1 MDDLFPE
8 MRPRLSTDGKSEV
21 MPEAPVV
28 SSVHTG
34 VTTAPVVDKQ
44 EEILKIL
51 QDIYTRIDASFENV
65 KRYFLRMICFESN
78 PQYFHIYRS
87 SERYTGCFSCV
98 KSLVHCSQGCQDL
111 FLKNCTPWERPLQI
125 TKKSYFIPNL
135 PTSIWM
141 PEIPR
146 PDQEDNQ
153 ATGKVWS
160 CFAYLSMFYSVHK
173 SKLWCCVKV
182 VTLVVFN
189 NMLIKPNVNSIT
201 ARGKF
206 RLQFILKIN
215 VAYIFF
221 EWLWNLYMC

>member
-21 MPEAPVV
+21 MPEAP
-28 SSVHTG
+28 VHTG

-65 KRYFLRMICFESN
+65 KKCFLRMICFESN

-87 SERYTGCFSCV
+87 SERYIGCFSCV

-125 TKKSYFIPNL
+125 TKKLYFIPNL

-153 ATGKVWS
+153 TTDKVWS

-173 SKLWCCVKV
+173 SKL
-182 VTLVVFN
+182 
-189 NMLIKPNVNSIT
+189 
-201 ARGKF
+201 
-206 RLQFILKIN
+206 
-215 VAYIFF
+215 
-221 EWLWNLYMC
+221 